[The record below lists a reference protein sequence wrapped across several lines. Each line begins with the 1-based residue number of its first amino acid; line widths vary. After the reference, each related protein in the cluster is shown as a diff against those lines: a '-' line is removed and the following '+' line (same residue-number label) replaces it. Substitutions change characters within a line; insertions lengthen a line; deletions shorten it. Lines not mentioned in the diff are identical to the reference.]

1 MGRNSGK
8 FSRNG
13 SGTFASN
20 WGRSSPPPICARR
33 NLPKPR
39 SSSLLL
45 PACLHARSSQHRR
58 FSMVLPNGHVL
69 PLREAFQVQ
78 PCPMGTSFLYGR
90 LSRFSFHPPTGW
102 DAALPRRS
110 CALSSRA
117 QTGARWLPSGLV
129 CRSHWPLPRLSFAR
143 TVSRKQRH
151 DQTTTGEC
159 GVLAAL

>member
-1 MGRNSGK
+1 
-8 FSRNG
+8 
-13 SGTFASN
+13 
-20 WGRSSPPPICARR
+20 
-33 NLPKPR
+33 
-39 SSSLLL
+39 
-45 PACLHARSSQHRR
+45 
-58 FSMVLPNGHVL
+58 MVLPYPQWAGILANSLAMGL
-69 PLREAFQVQ
+69 EPSPRTGAEALLLRSAHDGICQSLGRRACSCQRACTLGAANTAGSVWS
-78 PCPMGTSFLYGR
+78 CPMGTSFLYGR